1 MSELTAVFAVLGGLA
16 FVLANIA
23 IWSPR
28 KLRVKV
34 GALATA
40 AVFLPAAYM
49 SLSEMLSRPKPVG
62 SEWARRE
69 LAEATVIG
77 AQMVEG
83 KAIYVWLGLEGVKE
97 PRAYTLP
104 WDEKTARQLHGARR
118 NAEASGTKVKMRNPF
133 EQSNDKR
140 ERIFYAAPQPPPPV
154 KQRPIENPLQH
165 QHSQASPD
173 NPSN

>member
-1 MSELTAVFAVLGGLA
+1 MSELTALFAVLGGLA

-28 KLRVKV
+28 KLRVKM

-77 AQMVEG
+77 SQMVEG
-83 KAIYVWLGLEGVKE
+83 QAIYVWLGIEGIEE
-97 PRAYTLP
+97 PRAYALP
-104 WDEKTARQLHGARR
+104 WDEKVARQLHGARR
-118 NAEASGTKVKMRNPF
+118 TAEASGTRVKMRNPF

-140 ERIFYAAPQPPPPV
+140 ERIFYSAPQPPPPA
-154 KQRPIENPLQH
+154 KQRPVENPLVH
-165 QHSQASPD
+165 QRSQASAD
-173 NPSN
+173 HSTD

>member
-1 MSELTAVFAVLGGLA
+1 MSELTAVFAVLGGMA
-16 FVLANIA
+16 FVLANVA

-28 KLRVKV
+28 SLRVKM

-40 AVFLPAAYM
+40 AVFLPATYM

-77 AQMVEG
+77 SQMVEG
-83 KAIYVWLGLEGVKE
+83 QAIYLWLGLEGVEE
-97 PRAYTLP
+97 PRAYSLP
-104 WDEKTARQLHGARR
+104 WNEKVARQLHGARR
-118 NAEASGTKVKMRNPF
+118 TAEASGTRVKMRNPF

-140 ERIFYAAPQPPPPV
+140 ERIFYAAPQAPPPV
-154 KQRPIENPLQH
+154 KQQPVENPLVH
-165 QHSQASPD
+165 QRSQASPD
-173 NPSN
+173 SSAN

>member
-1 MSELTAVFAVLGGLA
+1 MSELTALFAALGGLA

-28 KLRVKV
+28 NLRVKL
-34 GALATA
+34 GALVTA

-77 AQMVEG
+77 SQMVEG
-83 KAIYVWLGLEGVKE
+83 QAIYIWLGLEGIEE
-97 PRAYTLP
+97 PRAYALP
-104 WDEKTARQLHGARR
+104 WDEKVARQLHGARR
-118 NAEASGTKVKMRNPF
+118 NAEASGTNVKMRNPF
-133 EQSNDKR
+133 EQSQDQR
-140 ERIFYAAPQPPPPV
+140 ERIFYAAPQPPPPA
-154 KQRPIENPLQH
+154 KQQPIENPLQH
-165 QHSQASPD
+165 QRSQTAEDSAT
-173 NPSN
+173 N

>member
-1 MSELTAVFAVLGGLA
+1 MSELIAIFAVLGGLA
-16 FVLANIA
+16 FVLVNIA

-28 KLRVKV
+28 KLRVKM

-77 AQMVEG
+77 AQIVEG
-83 KAIYVWLGLEGVKE
+83 QAIYVWLGIEGIEE
-97 PRAYTLP
+97 PRAYALP
-104 WDEKTARQLHGARR
+104 WDEKVARQLHGARR
-118 NAEASGTKVKMRNPF
+118 NAEANGTKVKMRDPF
-133 EQSNDKR
+133 EQSKDER
-140 ERIFYAAPQPPPPV
+140 ERIFYAAPQPAPPE
-154 KQRPIENPLQH
+154 KQRPVENPLQH
-165 QHSQASPD
+165 QHSRANQDSS
-173 NPSN
+173 SN

>member
-1 MSELTAVFAVLGGLA
+1 MSELTAVFTVLGGLA

-28 KLRVKV
+28 KLRVKM

-77 AQMVEG
+77 SQLVEG
-83 KAIYVWLGLEGVKE
+83 QAIYLWLGIEGVEE
-97 PRAYTLP
+97 PRAYALP
-104 WDEKTARQLHGARR
+104 WDENVARQLHGARR
-118 NAEASGTKVKMRNPF
+118 NAEANGTKVKMRDPF
-133 EQSNDKR
+133 EQSNDER
-140 ERIFYAAPQPPPPV
+140 ERVFYAAPQAPPPQ
-154 KQRPIENPLQH
+154 KQRPAESPLQH
-165 QHSQASPD
+165 QHSQANQD
-173 NPSN
+173 RATN

>member
-28 KLRVKV
+28 ALRVKM
-34 GALATA
+34 GALVTA

-77 AQMVEG
+77 SQMVEG
-83 KAIYVWLGLEGVKE
+83 QAIYIWLGIEGIEE

-104 WDEKTARQLHGARR
+104 WDEKVARQLHGARR
-118 NAEASGTKVKMRNPF
+118 NAEASGTLVKMRNPF
-133 EQSNDKR
+133 ERSNDKR
-140 ERIFYAAPQPPPPV
+140 ERIFYAAPQPPPPE
-154 KQRPIENPLQH
+154 KQRPVENTLRH
-165 QHSQASPD
+165 QRSQANQDSAT
-173 NPSN
+173 N

>member
-1 MSELTAVFAVLGGLA
+1 MSELTAVFPVLGGLA

-28 KLRVKV
+28 RLWVKM

-40 AVFLPAAYM
+40 AIFLPAAYM

-77 AQMVEG
+77 SQMVEG
-83 KAIYVWLGLEGVKE
+83 QAIFLWLSIEGIGE
-97 PRAYTLP
+97 PRSYALP
-104 WDEKTARQLHGARR
+104 WDEKVARQLQGARR
-118 NAEASGTKVKMRNPF
+118 NAEARGTKVKVKNPF
-133 EQSNDKR
+133 EQSIDVR
-140 ERIFYAAPQPPPPV
+140 ERIFYAAPQAPPPQ
-154 KQRPIENPLQH
+154 KQRPVENPLQH
-165 QHSQASPD
+165 QHSQANQDSSA
-173 NPSN
+173 N

>member
-1 MSELTAVFAVLGGLA
+1 MSELTALFAGLGGLA

-28 KLRVKV
+28 KLCVKL

-83 KAIYVWLGLEGVKE
+83 QAIYVWLGMEGVAE
-97 PRAYTLP
+97 PRAYALP
-104 WDEKTARQLHGARR
+104 WDEKIARQLHGARR
-118 NAEASGTKVKMRNPF
+118 NAEANGTNVKMRNPF
-133 EQSNDKR
+133 EQSIDQR
-140 ERIFYAAPQPPPPV
+140 ERIFYAAPQPPPPE
-154 KQRPIENPLQH
+154 KQQPIENPLH
-165 QHSQASPD
+165 YQHSQASPGD
-173 NPSN
+173 STN

>member
-16 FVLANIA
+16 FVLVNIA

-28 KLRVKV
+28 SVRVKM

-77 AQMVEG
+77 SQMVEG
-83 KAIYVWLGLEGVKE
+83 QAIYLWLGIEGIEE
-97 PRAYTLP
+97 PRAYALP
-104 WDEKTARQLHGARR
+104 WDEKVARQLHGARR
-118 NAEASGTKVKMRNPF
+118 NAEASGTNVKMRNPF
-133 EQSNDKR
+133 EQSNDQR
-140 ERIFYAAPQPPPPV
+140 ERIFYAAPQAPPPE
-154 KQRPIENPLQH
+154 KQRPVENPLQY
-165 QHSQASPD
+165 QHSQASQD
-173 NPSN
+173 RSAD

>member
-1 MSELTAVFAVLGGLA
+1 MSELTALFTVLGGLA

-28 KLRVKV
+28 KLHVKM
-34 GALATA
+34 GALVTA
-40 AVFLPAAYM
+40 AVFLPVAYM

-77 AQMVEG
+77 SQMVEG
-83 KAIYVWLGLEGVKE
+83 EAIYLWLGIEGVEE
-97 PRAYTLP
+97 PRAYALP
-104 WDEKTARQLHGARR
+104 WDEKVARQLHGARR
-118 NAEASGTKVKMRNPF
+118 NAEASGAKVKMRNPF

-140 ERIFYAAPQPPPPV
+140 ERIFYAAPQAPPPQ
-154 KQRPIENPLQH
+154 KQRPVENPLQY
-165 QHSQASPD
+165 QRSQADQNSST
-173 NPSN
+173 N